1 MSTNNPNDSVREVH
15 LALDRYFTAYNDMN
29 RWQAA
34 TPARVKAYKEAKAEY
49 ISAFFVAYGLIPRNV

>member
-1 MSTNNPNDSVREVH
+1 
-15 LALDRYFTAYNDMN
+15 MN